1 MCFVHVTVHAVLTSL
16 IHVLCVVTVHIVLVP
31 FITVH
36 AVLISLVHVLRVVTL
51 HIVLISFEL
60 LFFSFLFSPM
70 TSKMP
75 PKNSKSRDLNK
86 LVSGEPDVRKRT
98 VSTYDVSGEV
108 DVQKRR

>member
-1 MCFVHVTVHAVLTSL
+1 
-16 IHVLCVVTVHIVLVP
+16 
-31 FITVH
+31 
-36 AVLISLVHVLRVVTL
+36 
-51 HIVLISFEL
+51 
-60 LFFSFLFSPM
+60 M

-108 DVQKRR
+108 DVQKRRWLVLMTSMVGTDDIRDEFDIRKTVACIDVSGKFTFARR